1 VASQGFTFR
10 IFYDN
15 LDEILGV
22 FLEFGSKV
30 LGTWQQNAPLIKDS
44 LIHTRFLKIKFN
56 EVSMKLKNKI

>member
-30 LGTWQQNAPLIKDS
+30 LGTWQQNAPTHLLIK
-44 LIHTRFLKIKFN
+44 FA
-56 EVSMKLKNKI
+56 VSTLFKKYN